1 MLSETL
7 FRVPREP
14 GLHVLQRRGERGAR
28 ELTSSR
34 LCLRAGGTA
43 TYQSAGEE
51 TIVVLQ
57 QGRGTFATP
66 ELTRAVSRTSVFD
79 ERATAMFLPPGV
91 PLTIKAEADLEAVL
105 VSAPSSEGGAVA
117 LVGPE
122 RRHGQRTRPR
132 HLRSRGARPVRARSH
147 SRSG

>member
-7 FRVPREP
+7 FRVSREP

-34 LCLRAGGTA
+34 LCLRAGERA
-43 TYQSAGEE
+43 TYVSAGEE

-66 ELTRAVSRTSVFD
+66 TSDAHGLARRRV
-79 ERATAMFLPPGV
+79 RR
-91 PLTIKAEADLEAVL
+91 
-105 VSAPSSEGGAVA
+105 SAPPRCAC
-117 LVGPE
+117 
-122 RRHGQRTRPR
+122 RRA
-132 HLRSRGARPVRARSH
+132 SR
-147 SRSG
+147 